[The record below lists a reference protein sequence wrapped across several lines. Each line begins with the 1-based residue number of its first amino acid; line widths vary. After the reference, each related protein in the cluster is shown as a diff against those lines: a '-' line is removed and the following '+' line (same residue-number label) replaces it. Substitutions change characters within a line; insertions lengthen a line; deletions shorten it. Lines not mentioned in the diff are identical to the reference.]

1 MGWLFGHGQTRAQLI
16 ARLTSDDEHGDITR
30 RCLRHC
36 TSGNVL
42 RTVWEIERAGQTPIR
57 HIGCDLLA
65 WDKTCTGWGYKDMCE
80 QMEPLYYSC
89 PLAYLDMAPPAWRE
103 QVRAGQAA
111 RSRSLAPGDV
121 LTLSGLSIKE
131 AVVVSRD
138 HRTWIVESGGGLFRF
153 PPRLFRH
160 IVEQRRVDEPN
171 PPANPTAS
179 EPIGTPHDPSEND

>member
-16 ARLTSDDEHGDITR
+16 ARLTRNEEHNGVTR

-42 RTVWEIERAGQTPIR
+42 WTVWEVERAGFAPMR
-57 HIGCDLLA
+57 FIGCDLLA
-65 WDKTCTGWGYKDMCE
+65 WDKTCAGWGYKDMCE

-89 PLAYLDMAPPAWRE
+89 PLAYLDMVPPVAPAWRE
-103 QVRAGQAA
+103 QVRAWHTA
-111 RSRSLAPGDV
+111 RSRPLSAGDV

-131 AVVVSRD
+131 AVVVSRH
-138 HRTWIVESGGGLFRF
+138 HRSWIVESGGRLFRF

-160 IVEQRRVDEPN
+160 IVGQR
-171 PPANPTAS
+171 PADKCGPQH
-179 EPIGTPHDPSEND
+179 GG